1 MTASFY
7 MAGQTR
13 VDVKIITVQ
22 RCTLRD
28 LTYTDVFSASCLMY
42 KKNSKNLLLHEFLE
56 RKLYV
61 PNVKI
66 WNIFLQNILYIQEP
80 FVKEEEVVRRELELQ
95 QVKEIR

>member
-1 MTASFY
+1 
-7 MAGQTR
+7 
-13 VDVKIITVQ
+13 
-22 RCTLRD
+22 
-28 LTYTDVFSASCLMY
+28 MY

-61 PNVKI
+61 PNIKI
-66 WNIFLQNILYIQEP
+66 WNIFPQNILYIQEP